1 MEYHYFLN
9 LSFSIIYKL
18 AHVHSYVKLPES
30 MWQDLSGVLLEAS
43 SDMVS
48 QPTVGLHIEQILV
61 AQTQKYVDWGQ
72 NWV

>member
-1 MEYHYFLN
+1 
-9 LSFSIIYKL
+9 
-18 AHVHSYVKLPES
+18 
-30 MWQDLSGVLLEAS
+30 
-43 SDMVS
+43 MVS